1 MTFDPDV
8 APQKHVSNDE
18 VLLTY
23 EEFEEALLRFA
34 KTKSRDKEADLR
46 DTMVPLI
53 EDLFREIA
61 MKMPG
66 RHLHSHPLIYPR
78 LGLG

>member
-1 MTFDPDV
+1 MRAVSAVTFDPDV

-18 VLLTY
+18 VQLTY

-46 DTMVPLI
+46 ETMVPLI

-66 RHLHSHPLIYPR
+66 RL
-78 LGLG
+78 